1 MLSISWVHWLVVLS
15 AFISIA
21 GASAYIRDT
30 LLGKTKPNRVS
41 WSLWAIAP
49 LIGTA
54 AAVTAGAD
62 LWAIVRVFL
71 AGLIPLLILLASF
84 VNARSYWRLN
94 PFDLSCGAL
103 SLAALM
109 VWGLADSPR
118 LAILLAATG
127 DGFAALPTLHKA
139 WKFPETESASVYIA
153 SFVSSLLVMPSIPVW
168 NIENAAFPVYLLAI
182 SALMLTALYRR
193 RLGWQSR

>member
-182 SALMLTALYRR
+182 SALMLTALYHR